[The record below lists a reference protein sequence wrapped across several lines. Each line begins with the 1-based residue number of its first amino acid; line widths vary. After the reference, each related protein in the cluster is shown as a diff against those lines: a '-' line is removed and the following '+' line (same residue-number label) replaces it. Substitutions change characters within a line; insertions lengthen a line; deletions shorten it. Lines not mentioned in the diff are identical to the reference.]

1 MIWQSVLGIIFFTG
15 LAWGFSEQRSRVS
28 WKIAAVGLLLQLG
41 LALLLLKISVIQTL
55 FLGLNDIVTALQDA
69 TRAGTSFVFGYIG
82 GGPLPFQE
90 PYPGASFTLAFQALP
105 LILVVSALS
114 AVLFHWRVL
123 PLVVRGF
130 SWALEKSLGVS
141 GAGGFAVAANIFV
154 GMVEAPLLVRPY
166 IARLSRSDLFMVMT
180 AGMATIAGTMMVLYA
195 SVLGGA
201 IDNALGHILTASL
214 ISAPAAIMVARLM
227 VPGGDE
233 DAGGDK
239 TSLGD
244 ETSFE
249 VPRQYASTMDAVTRG
264 TIEGVQLLINV
275 VAMLIVMVALVS
287 LVNMILGVFPDI
299 AGSSLSLERLLGWI
313 MTPFAWLLGVPWEQA
328 GTVGQLLGTKVVLNE
343 FIAYLELAK
352 MGDEVLDPRSRMIVV
367 YALCGFANLGSL
379 GIMIGGLLSI
389 APDRRDDIVSLGPK
403 SILSGLLATSLTG
416 AVIGVLF

>member
-15 LAWGFSEQRSRVS
+15 LAWGISEHRSRVS

-41 LALLLLKISVIQTL
+41 LALLLLKISMIQTL
-55 FLGLNDIVTALQDA
+55 FLGLNDIVTGLQDA

-90 PYPGASFTLAFQALP
+90 SYPGASFTLAFQALP

-130 SWALEKSLGVS
+130 SWALEKFLGVS
-141 GAGGFAVAANIFV
+141 GAGGFAVAANVFV

-166 IARLSRSDLFMVMT
+166 MARLSRSDLFMVMT

-227 VPGGDE
+227 VPGE
-233 DAGGDK
+233 GGD
-239 TSLGD
+239 SGDD

-264 TIEGVQLLINV
+264 TTDGVQLLINV

-287 LVNMILGVFPDI
+287 LVNMILGLFPEV
-299 AGSSLSLERLLGWI
+299 AGASLSLERLLGWI

-328 GTVGQLLGTKVVLNE
+328 GTAGQLLGTKVVLNE

-389 APDRRDDIVSLGPK
+389 APERRDDIVSLGPK

-416 AVIGVLF
+416 VVIGVLY